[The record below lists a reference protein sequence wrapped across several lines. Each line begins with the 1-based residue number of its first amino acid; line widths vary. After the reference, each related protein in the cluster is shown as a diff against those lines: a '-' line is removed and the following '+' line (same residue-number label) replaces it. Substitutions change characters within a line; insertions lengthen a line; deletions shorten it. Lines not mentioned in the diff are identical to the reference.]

1 MTGDLSSRSANATIV
16 VPVAPMRQQEI
27 DHRIANS
34 LQLISSLLAI
44 QARETCDQLVCDS
57 LRAAVCRID
66 AVAAVHQQLY
76 RSSSAHTLDIEPY
89 LLELTAKIEQ
99 GCSGGVARKQITA
112 DIQSF
117 EVPADFASMLG
128 ILINELVINACKHA
142 YAPDEP
148 GDIDICLFFLN
159 QSEFRMEVRDYG
171 IADVHKAPITSGLGM
186 RIIEAMSR
194 KLNAVHVHI
203 ADEEGT
209 RFLMRGTV
217 FPSMV

>member
-1 MTGDLSSRSANATIV
+1 MTGDLINRYADTAIV
-16 VPVAPMRQQEI
+16 VPVAPMMHQEV
-27 DHRIANS
+27 DH
-34 LQLISSLLAI
+34 
-44 QARETCDQLVCDS
+44 
-57 LRAAVCRID
+57 RID

-76 RSSSAHTLDIEPY
+76 RSSSAHTVDIAPY
-89 LLELTAKIEQ
+89 LLDLTAKIGQ
-99 GCSGGVARKQITA
+99 GCSGSMARKQITT

-117 EVPADFASMLG
+117 EVPAEFASMLG

-142 YAPDEP
+142 YAPDEA

-159 QSEFRMEVRDYG
+159 QSEFRMEVRDNGG

-186 RIIEAMSR
+186 RIIDAMSR

-217 FPSMV
+217 FPSSV